1 MRTREASSVDK
12 LMSGLVRNN
21 MGLKI
26 TSVIAAVVIWMAVR
40 AQTDPVIEQRSQ
52 AEVAAMSVAS
62 DMQVLNVEPSRVYVT
77 LRGRRSMFHRM
88 GTDDIR
94 LVVNLSESQV
104 GTHSLPVKVQYL
116 RPGLQLVSIERQRV
130 QVELDKIVTASR
142 PVLAQSRGR
151 CAEGF
156 AAKGWQVQPN
166 EVQISGAASDVQRV
180 DRLVAVVD
188 LAGASAT
195 IKRQIVPQPRD
206 EANMMVENIS
216 IEPSK
221 VTVTI
226 PVERVETR
234 TVPIRPNIGTV
245 PRGWELVEVRRDP
258 STVTLAGEGDAL
270 ARITAIDTARVDI
283 SDLRGSNAY
292 SVPLEVPSGV
302 TVLGPS
308 SARVTVTLR
317 RIESRSSS
325 AEQAPEQGA
334 PGGGVSERQPGEADG
349 DKPPADQEEAG
360 GLQKSDGGKNPRRST
375 EPSGTADADR
385 ADTRRTPADAN

>member
-1 MRTREASSVDK
+1 
-12 LMSGLVRNN
+12 
-21 MGLKI
+21 
-26 TSVIAAVVIWMAVR
+26 
-40 AQTDPVIEQRSQ
+40 
-52 AEVAAMSVAS
+52 
-62 DMQVLNVEPSRVYVT
+62 
-77 LRGRRSMFHRM
+77 
-88 GTDDIR
+88 
-94 LVVNLSESQV
+94 
-104 GTHSLPVKVQYL
+104 
-116 RPGLQLVSIERQRV
+116 
-130 QVELDKIVTASR
+130 
-142 PVLAQSRGR
+142 
-151 CAEGF
+151 
-156 AAKGWQVQPN
+156 
-166 EVQISGAASDVQRV
+166 
-180 DRLVAVVD
+180 
-188 LAGASAT
+188 
-195 IKRQIVPQPRD
+195 
-206 EANMMVENIS
+206 
-216 IEPSK
+216 
-221 VTVTI
+221 
-226 PVERVETR
+226 
-234 TVPIRPNIGTV
+234 VPIRPNIGTV

-375 EPSGTADADR
+375 EPSGPADADR